1 MTNYRSTRIVKEA
14 AMNRRDVLTLTA
26 AAAIGGIAARAE
38 AQQAAAPPATG
49 PHAGIA
55 KAKQTT
61 LGLYM
66 TPREAADMMAR
77 EGAKTL
83 FVDVRTRAEMM
94 FTGWTPAID
103 GNVPFVDVTEFWD
116 WDDKEGRYKLEA
128 NATFSQDVGRLLAA
142 KGLAKT
148 DRVIVMCRSGDRS
161 ARAVE
166 KLAEAGFTQVYNQ
179 HEGFEGDLSSD
190 GRRSVNGWRNAGLP
204 WTFKPDKAKFYLRG

>member
-1 MTNYRSTRIVKEA
+1 M
-14 AMNRRDVLTLTA
+14 MNRRDVLTLAAGAAVAGTA
-26 AAAIGGIAARAE
+26 LHAG
-38 AQQAAAPPATG
+38 AQPAAAPRETG

-66 TPREAADMMAR
+66 TPREAADVTAR
-77 EGAKTL
+77 EGGKTL
-83 FVDVRTRAEMM
+83 FIDVRTRAEMM
-94 FTGWTPAID
+94 FTGWAPAID

-128 NATFSQDVGRLLAA
+128 NATFSQDVGRLLLA

-161 ARAVE
+161 ARAVD
-166 KLAEAGFTQVYNQ
+166 KLAEAGFAQVYNQ
-179 HEGFEGDLSSD
+179 YEGFEGDLSPE

-204 WTFKPDKAKFYLRG
+204 WTYKPDKAKFYLRG

>member
-1 MTNYRSTRIVKEA
+1 
-14 AMNRRDVLTLTA
+14 MNRRNALTLA
-26 AAAIGGIAARAE
+26 AGAAIAGIARRAE
-38 AQQAAAPPATG
+38 AQQAAPAAG
-49 PHAGIA
+49 PQAGIA

-66 TPREAADMMAR
+66 TPREAADVMTR

-94 FTGWTPAID
+94 FTGWAPAID

-128 NATFSQDVGRLLAA
+128 NATFSQDVGLLLAA
-142 KGLAKT
+142 KGLAKS

-161 ARAVE
+161 ARAVD
-166 KLAEAGFTQVYNQ
+166 KLAEAGFTRVYNQ
-179 HEGFEGDLSSD
+179 HEGFEGDLSPE
-190 GRRSVNGWRNAGLP
+190 GRRSINGWRNAGLP

>member
-1 MTNYRSTRIVKEA
+1 
-14 AMNRRDVLTLTA
+14 MNRRDVLTLA
-26 AAAIGGIAARAE
+26 AGAAIAGTAIRAE
-38 AQQAAAPPATG
+38 AQPAAAPPGAG
-49 PHAGIA
+49 PHAGIV

-61 LGLYM
+61 LGLYL
-66 TPREAADMMAR
+66 TPREAADVMAR
-77 EGAKTL
+77 EGAKIL

-94 FTGWTPAID
+94 FTGWAPAID

-116 WDDKEGRYKLEA
+116 WDDKEGRYRLDA
-128 NATFSQDVGRLLAA
+128 NPTFSQDVGRLLTA

-161 ARAVE
+161 ARAIE

-179 HEGFEGDLSSD
+179 YEGFEGDLSPE

-204 WTFKPDKAKFYLRG
+204 WTFKPDKAKFYLRS

>member
-1 MTNYRSTRIVKEA
+1 M
-14 AMNRRDVLTLTA
+14 MNRRDVLTLA
-26 AAAIGGIAARAE
+26 AGAAIGSIAARAE
-38 AQQAAAPPATG
+38 AQQATPTNG
-49 PHAGIA
+49 PQAGIA

-66 TPREAADMMAR
+66 TPQEAAEVMAR

-94 FTGWTPAID
+94 FTGWAPAID

-116 WDDKEGRYKLEA
+116 WDDKEGRYRLEA

-161 ARAVE
+161 ARAAE

-179 HEGFEGDLSSD
+179 HEGFEGDLSPE
-190 GRRSVNGWRNAGLP
+190 GRRSLNGWRNAGLP

>member
-1 MTNYRSTRIVKEA
+1 
-14 AMNRRDVLTLTA
+14 MNRRTILTVA
-26 AAAIGGIAARAE
+26 AGAAISGIAARAE
-38 AQQAAAPPATG
+38 AQQAVTPQATG
-49 PHAGIA
+49 SHVGIA

-66 TPREAADMMAR
+66 TPREAADAMGR

-94 FTGWTPAID
+94 FTGWAPAID

-116 WDDKEGRYKLEA
+116 WDDKEGRYRLDA
-128 NATFSQDVGRLLAA
+128 NPTFSQDVGRLLTA
-142 KGLAKT
+142 KGLAKS

-161 ARAVE
+161 ARAID

-179 HEGFEGDLSSD
+179 YEGFEGDLTPE

>member
-1 MTNYRSTRIVKEA
+1 MINRSIAMSRAAGA
-14 AMNRRDVLTLTA
+14 AMA
-26 AAAIGGIAARAE
+26 GIATRAE
-38 AQQAAAPPATG
+38 ALLVARASG
-49 PHAGIA
+49 PQAGIV

-66 TPREAADMMAR
+66 TPREAADVMAR

-94 FTGWTPAID
+94 FTGWAPAID

-142 KGLAKT
+142 KGLAKS

-161 ARAVE
+161 ARGVD

-179 HEGFEGDLSSD
+179 YEGFEGDLSPE

-204 WTFKPDKAKFYLRG
+204 GTFKPDKAKFYLRG

>member
-1 MTNYRSTRIVKEA
+1 
-14 AMNRRDVLTLTA
+14 MNRRDVLTLA
-26 AAAIGGIAARAE
+26 AATAITGIAGHAE
-38 AQQAAAPPATG
+38 GQQAAPATD
-49 PHAGIA
+49 PQAGIA
-55 KAKQTT
+55 KPKQTT
-61 LGLYM
+61 LGLYL
-66 TPREAADMMAR
+66 TPREAADVMAR
-77 EGAKTL
+77 EGGKTL

-94 FTGWTPAID
+94 FTGWAPAID

-161 ARAVE
+161 ARAVD
-166 KLAEAGFTQVYNQ
+166 KLAEAGFTRVYNQ
-179 HEGFEGDLSSD
+179 HEGFEGDLSPE

>member
-1 MTNYRSTRIVKEA
+1 M
-14 AMNRRDVLTLTA
+14 MNRRDVLTLA
-26 AAAIGGIAARAE
+26 AGAAIAGTALHAE
-38 AQQAAAPPATG
+38 AQPAASGTG

-55 KAKQTT
+55 KAKQTS

-66 TPREAADMMAR
+66 TPRDAADVMAR

-94 FTGWTPAID
+94 FTGWAPAID
-103 GNVPFVDVTEFWD
+103 GNVPFVDITEFWD

-128 NATFSQDVGRLLAA
+128 NATFSQDVGRLLTA

-179 HEGFEGDLSSD
+179 YEGFEGDLSSE